1 MPHLKRQEM
10 PKFWPL
16 PRKKKRFTFVPC
28 PGPHAKKDC
37 VPLAIV
43 VRDLFRFCE
52 TGREAKKIVKNK
64 EFLIDCREI
73 TDYRFPIGLMDI
85 LTIKKNMKNYIILPS
100 KKGFK
105 FKEISD
111 KEAGFKY
118 CKIIGKKLLKKGLQ
132 LNLHDGKSLLLR
144 EEDKYMVGDTIKL
157 NLKTKKIEEV
167 YPYKENADVL
177 IIKGRNRG
185 VRGKLKEIVIEKQL
199 QGQRAKVEILDEEKL
214 FPRDFVFVIPHN
226 FYSI

>member
-1 MPHLKRQEM
+1 M
-10 PKFWPL
+10 
-16 PRKKKRFTFVPC
+16 
-28 PGPHAKKDC
+28 
-37 VPLAIV
+37 
-43 VRDLFRFCE
+43 
-52 TGREAKKIVKNK
+52 
-64 EFLIDCREI
+64 
-73 TDYRFPIGLMDI
+73 
-85 LTIKKNMKNYIILPS
+85 
-100 KKGFK
+100 
-105 FKEISD
+105 
-111 KEAGFKY
+111 
-118 CKIIGKKLLKKGLQ
+118 KKGLQ